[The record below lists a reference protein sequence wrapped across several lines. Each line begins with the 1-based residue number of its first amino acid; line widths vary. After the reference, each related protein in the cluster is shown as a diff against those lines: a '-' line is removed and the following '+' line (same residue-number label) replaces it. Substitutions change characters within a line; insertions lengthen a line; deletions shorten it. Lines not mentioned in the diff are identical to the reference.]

1 MCEEAGLHF
10 ILVGLAVVPWAHSDL
25 WTWERA
31 VLGFAHLPF
40 QIIPGKGRHDAHVP
54 MSWLL
59 EKCFCNL
66 LELVFPSNAGNILIS
81 PVPPMAP
88 WSGG

>member
-1 MCEEAGLHF
+1 MGKQGLHLILAGL
-10 ILVGLAVVPWAHSDL
+10 AAVPWAHSDL

-40 QIIPGKGRHDAHVP
+40 YVLASRTV
-54 MSWLL
+54 L
-59 EKCFCNL
+59 CNL
-66 LELVFPSNAGNILIS
+66 LQLVFPSNAGNILIS
-81 PVPPMAP
+81 PAPPMAP